1 MTASIIP
8 PGADLA
14 ELLGLINQPDG
25 AGLLSELEARLVRGE
40 GFSVATMNLD
50 HLVKLRR
57 LPAFRAAYAAHSHV
71 VADGRP
77 VVWARRL
84 AGRPVALVPG
94 SELVAPLME
103 MAART
108 ATPVGFLGA
117 TLDALGTAAD
127 RLETAHPGLRV
138 VARIAPPMGLDPEG
152 AAADA
157 ALQALQDAGARL
169 VLVALGAPKQ
179 EILVARA
186 TTRMP
191 GCGFVSVGAGID
203 FVAGTQ
209 RRAPPLARRLAAEWL
224 WRLLGN
230 PRRLARRYGA
240 CIALLP
246 ALTAAALRQ
255 RWGASG

>member
-1 MTASIIP
+1 MSAAVDGDGGP
-8 PGADLA
+8 ADLA
-14 ELLGLINQPDG
+14 ALLALINQPD
-25 AGLLSELEARLVRGE
+25 AEALLADLDGRLARGE

-57 LPAFRAAYAAHSHV
+57 QPAFRAAYRAHSHV

-94 SELVAPLME
+94 SELVAPLMAL
-103 MAART
+103 AART
-108 ATPVGFLGA
+108 GTPVGFLGA
-117 TLDALGTAAD
+117 TEAALEAAAA
-127 RLETAHPGLRV
+127 RLEAAHPGLRV
-138 VARIAPPMGLDPEG
+138 VARVAPPMGLDPAG

-157 ALQALQDAGARL
+157 ALEALAAAGARL
-169 VLVALGAPKQ
+169 VLMALGAPKQ

-186 TTRMP
+186 TARLDQV
-191 GCGFVSVGAGID
+191 GFVSVGAGID

-209 RRAPPLARRLAAEWL
+209 RRAPVWMRRLAVEWL

-230 PRRLARRYGA
+230 PARLAGRYAA
-240 CIALLP
+240 CIAILP
-246 ALTAAALRQ
+246 PLAWAALRL
-255 RWGASG
+255 RRD